1 MKALMTLILG
11 MAISAGA
18 LAGPPVATCP
28 CPLGAVYDATVGEG
42 EGACFRQY
50 TTTRGKGKTEAR
62 LVWNGVETYSNQLVV
77 YQKGKTKECISRI
90 DSGNVDTYTISTRAE
105 LKACFEELEL
115 IAADAE
121 TLGTC
126 P

>member
-18 LAGPPVATCP
+18 LAGPPVASCP
-28 CPLGAVYDATVGEG
+28 CPLGAVYDANVG

-50 TTTRGKGKTEAR
+50 TTTRGKGKIEAR
-62 LVWNGVETYSNQLVV
+62 LVWDGGENYANQLTVFN
-77 YQKGKTKECISRI
+77 KGKTKECRSRVYPGYDVGI
-90 DSGNVDTYTISTRAE
+90 YTISTRAE

-115 IAADAE
+115 IAAEAE
-121 TLGTC
+121 TLGPC